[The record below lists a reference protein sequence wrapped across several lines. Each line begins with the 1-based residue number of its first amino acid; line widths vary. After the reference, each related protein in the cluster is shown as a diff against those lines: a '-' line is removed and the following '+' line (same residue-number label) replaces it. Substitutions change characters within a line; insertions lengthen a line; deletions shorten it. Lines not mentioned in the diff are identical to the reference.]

1 MNTFLGQARACPF
14 DPCSGRYHRRKHGN
28 IKIQSRLNTICVA
41 PRQQREEKVFDSSR
55 KKKRKKI
62 DDDSDWELEDHV
74 SSYDSDDSDN
84 VALWTSNADNV
95 DGESDGSDYELGS
108 LLKKKPLA
116 KRKKAKKRMACDV
129 TSVLTRKNHT
139 TQRRVLRYVSFIIFF
154 SQCKSLFFYFFSNDT
169 VSSLL
174 KHFCALRLQDIIT
187 MEDLEETHIEW
198 VSPDGKMKQC
208 YNVQTL
214 IKIACK
220 GGKNELLQPPHF
232 RVTNEPK
239 FERAN

>member
-1 MNTFLGQARACPF
+1 M
-14 DPCSGRYHRRKHGN
+14 RRSTAT
-28 IKIQSRLNTICVA
+28 SRRESL
-41 PRQQREEKVFDSSR
+41 RQLK

-108 LLKKKPLA
+108 LLKKKSA

-139 TQRRVLRYVSFIIFF
+139 TQRRVVRYVSFTIFF
-154 SQCKSLFFYFFSNDT
+154 PPRCKSLFIYFSNDT

-174 KHFCALRLQDIIT
+174 KHFCVLHLQDIIT

-220 GGKNELLQPPHF
+220 GGKMSFFNRHISGHQ
-232 RVTNEPK
+232 
-239 FERAN
+239 